1 MMAAV
6 NNPGPTIAEVKFVAM
21 NVLASL
27 NNRIQE
33 HEAALEPVW
42 NIHVCVNKLNFAG
55 FQRRKGNGPL

>member
-27 NNRIQE
+27 NTGSKNMR
-33 HEAALEPVW
+33 
-42 NIHVCVNKLNFAG
+42 
-55 FQRRKGNGPL
+55 QRLTPTLIFMYV